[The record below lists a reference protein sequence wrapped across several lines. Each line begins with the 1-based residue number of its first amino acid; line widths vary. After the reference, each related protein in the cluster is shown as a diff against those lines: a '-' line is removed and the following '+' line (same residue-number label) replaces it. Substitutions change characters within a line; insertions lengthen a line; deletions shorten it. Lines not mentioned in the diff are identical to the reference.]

1 MDIPAISVIVPLY
14 NAEKYIGECLDS
26 ILVQTFRDFEVIVV
40 DDCSTDNSVVVVDS
54 YIPKFDGRLMLTS
67 TIKNSGNAG
76 YTAQNKGFTF
86 SRGEYVFFVDADD
99 FITKTALE
107 ELYTA
112 AKKYDAD
119 VVYTGT
125 RYHYTNN
132 ETNLRLDGIAW
143 LSKEQDI
150 EDKLALSLI
159 TSENSVERI
168 VTVKNIFTAPWTK
181 FVRRDFLLKKE
192 IVFPEIK
199 VAGDVIWSIALFVCA
214 ERLLRIPN
222 AVYFWRQDS
231 LESVTHKKRDVAK
244 QICLWCS
251 NFVSAMNSIDKLFKQ
266 TELFQNNPSY
276 RYDVLDMFFHSCF
289 RHTLEVRFQV
299 SSEDIFDILQRELEN
314 DADFSLAIPFFFS
327 VIDAQQKNLL
337 INQQKSTQYVEQ
349 TQARIAELEQL
360 DKFNKAYISELEN
373 FIAQSQEHI
382 DELENEIKRLNS
394 RE

>member
-76 YTAQNKGFTF
+76 YTARNKGFTF

-143 LSKEQDI
+143 LSKEQGI
-150 EDKLALSLI
+150 EDKPTLTI
-159 TSENSVERI
+159 NNPH
-168 VTVKNIFTAPWTK
+168 KNIEGLFCKSFFWVPWTK
-181 FVRRDFLLKKE
+181 FVRRDFLIKE
-192 IVFPEIK
+192 EIK
-199 VAGDVIWSIALFVCA
+199 FFELPSSGDFGWTIELLCCA
-214 ERLLRIPN
+214 KRFLRIPN
-222 AVYFWRQDS
+222 AVYFWRDDS
-231 LESVTHKKRDVAK
+231 VISTTRKQRETNK
-244 QICLWCS
+244 QITFWYS
-251 NFVSAMNSIDKLFKQ
+251 VIISMINSLKILSVKHKILKD
-266 TELFQNNPSY
+266 NPSY
-276 RYDVLDMFFHSCF
+276 VYIALNLLFNENFNRIIKI
-289 RHTLEVRFQV
+289 RFQV